1 MSHEVGLA
9 TDLLDE
15 LFHEAEV
22 VPAQGLDQLRDV
34 EEDGVGGIR
43 TQTPGKDETCFD
55 SI

>member
-9 TDLLDE
+9 ADLLDE

-43 TQTPGKDETCFD
+43 TQTPARRKHFFA